1 MHVYSTAAQ
10 RQRVRGRGVLACAH
24 LEHVVEDDVAE
35 AFARGREDAGGLLH
49 LVLLVARRL
58 GILGQRHLL
67 LLAHLVKL
75 LLGILEFPQVSAG
88 QQGQEEAGERKEK
101 YFI

>member
-1 MHVYSTAAQ
+1 MY
-10 RQRVRGRGVLACAH
+10 

-35 AFARGREDAGGLLH
+35 AFARSREDAGGLLH
-49 LVLLVARRL
+49 LMLLVARRL

-75 LLGILEFPQVSAG
+75 LFGVLEFPQISAG
-88 QQGQEEAGERKEK
+88 QRGRSGGRVEVGEREK
-101 YFI
+101 KG